1 MKTVLVIIVSF
12 FFFLSFIGLS
22 FIAEGGMG
30 RQSWEQIKR
39 EIPKRVTGE
48 VTAVDLKFKIITIK
62 STEGDLTAPYNDNTV
77 ITMGDENKTIAD
89 IKVGDKVTIKYIADD
104 NRNLIKSITINPE
117 EGTEHTK
124 KK

>member
-1 MKTVLVIIVSF
+1 MKTVLVIIVSL

-89 IKVGDKVTIKYIADD
+89 IKVGDKVTIKYIEDD

-117 EGTEHTK
+117 EGTEHTEK
-124 KK
+124 K